1 MDHKITQINNSRTS
15 KILKYIILGLIIL
28 FCLNYIPNTKLSN
41 KELMLITISTVS
53 ALVILEQISPIVKI
67 KKY

>member
-53 ALVILEQISPIVKI
+53 ALVILEQISPVVKI

>member
-1 MDHKITQINNSRTS
+1 MDHKITQINNSKTS
-15 KILKYIILGLIIL
+15 KVLKYIILGLIIL

-41 KELMLITISTVS
+41 RELMLITISSITS
-53 ALVILEQISPIVKI
+53 LVILEQISPIVKI

>member
-28 FCLNYIPNTKLSN
+28 FCLNYIPNNKLSN
-41 KELMLITISTVS
+41 KELLLITISTIT

-67 KKY
+67 RKY

>member
-1 MDHKITQINNSRTS
+1 MEHKITKINNSKTS

-41 KELMLITISTVS
+41 RELMLITIITVV
-53 ALVILEQISPIVKI
+53 ALIVLEQISPIVKI
-67 KKY
+67 KKI

>member
-41 KELMLITISTVS
+41 KELMFITISTVS
-53 ALVILEQISPIVKI
+53 ALVILEQISPVVKI

>member
-1 MDHKITQINNSRTS
+1 MDHKITQINNSKTS
-15 KILKYIILGLIIL
+15 KVLKYIILGLIIL

-41 KELMLITISTVS
+41 KELMLITIITVT
-53 ALVILEQISPIVKI
+53 ALVLLEQISPIVKI

>member
-41 KELMLITISTVS
+41 KELMFITISTVS
-53 ALVILEQISPIVKI
+53 ALVILEQI
-67 KKY
+67 

>member
-1 MDHKITQINNSRTS
+1 MDHKITQINNSKTS

-53 ALVILEQISPIVKI
+53 ALVILEQISPVVKI

>member
-1 MDHKITQINNSRTS
+1 MDHKITQINNSKTS

-28 FCLNYIPNTKLSN
+28 FCLNYIPNTKLSD
-41 KELMLITISTVS
+41 KELILITISTIIS
-53 ALVILEQISPIVKI
+53 LVILEQISPVVKI

>member
-1 MDHKITQINNSRTS
+1 MDHKITQINNSKTS

>member
-1 MDHKITQINNSRTS
+1 MDHKITQINNSKTS

-53 ALVILEQISPIVKI
+53 GLVILEQISPVVKI

>member
-1 MDHKITQINNSRTS
+1 MDHKITQINNSKTS

-28 FCLNYIPNTKLSN
+28 FCLNYIPNTKLSD
-41 KELMLITISTVS
+41 KELILITISTITS
-53 ALVILEQISPIVKI
+53 LVILEQISPIVKI

>member
-41 KELMLITISTVS
+41 KELMFLTISTVS
-53 ALVILEQISPIVKI
+53 ALVILEQISPVVKI